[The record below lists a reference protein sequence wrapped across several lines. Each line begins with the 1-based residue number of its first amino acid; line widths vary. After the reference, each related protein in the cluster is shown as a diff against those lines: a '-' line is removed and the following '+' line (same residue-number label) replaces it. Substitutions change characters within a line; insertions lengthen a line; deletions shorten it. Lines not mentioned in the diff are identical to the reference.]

1 MHCCSAHCSAL
12 VGSLHIVF
20 FGRCESWCKQE
31 REKRQGLAILTS
43 IIIYLINVENLNL
56 GISIVLFATTRVN
69 GLKLFTFPVKS
80 FGRYRKVQLKYCNY
94 FPSRNKQRFLRNV
107 ISLEL
112 SSLWGV
118 EKQTNK
124 SSGNVASV
132 VLLLWYLVV
141 TGTVRRYRLSRMVFW
156 RSWSTPPFGN
166 LVLRYC
172 RRSLV
177 IEPEIKQI
185 LYFTVFHSSN
195 ILCSI
200 NIFCI
205 QQIFFTI
212 NKYFLQST
220 NIFAIKQIHYIYI

>member
-1 MHCCSAHCSAL
+1 ML
-12 VGSLHIVF
+12 
-20 FGRCESWCKQE
+20 R
-31 REKRQGLAILTS
+31 IL
-43 IIIYLINVENLNL
+43 IL

-132 VLLLWYLVV
+132 VTQVPGGDGHGAQVQVV
-141 TGTVRRYRLSRMVFW
+141 PDG
-156 RSWSTPPFGN
+156 
-166 LVLRYC
+166 VLEVVVHPALR
-172 RRSLV
+172 
-177 IEPEIKQI
+177 EPRVEVLPQVARDR
-185 LYFTVFHSSN
+185 T
-195 ILCSI
+195 
-200 NIFCI
+200 
-205 QQIFFTI
+205 
-212 NKYFLQST
+212 
-220 NIFAIKQIHYIYI
+220 

>member
-1 MHCCSAHCSAL
+1 ML
-12 VGSLHIVF
+12 
-20 FGRCESWCKQE
+20 R
-31 REKRQGLAILTS
+31 IL
-43 IIIYLINVENLNL
+43 IL

-124 SSGNVASV
+124 SSSNVASV

-141 TGTVRRYRLSRMVFW
+141 TGTVRRYRLSRMVFC

-195 ILCSI
+195 FLCSI

-205 QQIFFTI
+205 QI
-212 NKYFLQST
+212 YFL
-220 NIFAIKQIHYIYI
+220 

>member
-1 MHCCSAHCSAL
+1 ML
-12 VGSLHIVF
+12 
-20 FGRCESWCKQE
+20 R
-31 REKRQGLAILTS
+31 IL
-43 IIIYLINVENLNL
+43 IL

-132 VLLLWYLVV
+132 ACYSGTWWWRARCAG
-141 TGTVRRYRLSRMVFW
+141 TGCPGWCSAGRGPPRPSGTSCW
-156 RSWSTPPFGN
+156 GTAAGRSWSN
-166 LVLRYC
+166 LKLNKYY
-172 RRSLV
+172 
-177 IEPEIKQI
+177 II
-185 LYFTVFHSSN
+185 VFHST
-195 ILCSI
+195 
-200 NIFCI
+200 NIFHF
-205 QQIFFTI
+205 QQIFFI
-212 NKYFLQST
+212 FNRYFL
-220 NIFAIKQIHYIYI
+220 

>member
-1 MHCCSAHCSAL
+1 MVWWHSTQSFLQLPVVECRSAPLLTAAL
-12 VGSLHIVF
+12 LLLALCTLFSLEGVS
-20 FGRCESWCKQE
+20 RECKHE

-141 TGTVRRYRLSRMVFW
+141 TGTVRRYRLSLMVFW

-185 LYFTVFHSSN
+185 LYFTVFLGEN
-195 ILCSI
+195 
-200 NIFCI
+200 
-205 QQIFFTI
+205 
-212 NKYFLQST
+212 
-220 NIFAIKQIHYIYI
+220 